1 MGNDVD
7 GADVVSATDVWYW
20 GAGGTLKPSSRAW
33 AARDGGA
40 ILDDDHVG
48 TTRATPAA
56 DYCAEAVLSSGNLE
70 TWVAPLAGGRYAV
83 ALLNRSPAPEEL
95 TATWRALGLRG
106 TYAVRDVWAGR
117 DAGDFAGSYAATVPG
132 KGVALLVLAPRP

>member
-1 MGNDVD
+1 MQRRLRQRDVPQRRL
-7 GADVVSATDVWYW
+7 A
-20 GAGGTLKPSSRAW
+20 
-33 AARDGGA
+33 AARRGRPRRPRA
-40 ILDDDHVG
+40 
-48 TTRATPAA
+48 RATPAA

-83 ALLNRSPAPEEL
+83 ALLNRSPAAEEL

-132 KGVALLVLAPRP
+132 KGVALLVLAPARG